1 MSPIRM
7 SFLIKFDLSTIGS
20 MMAAKKE
27 ADPKQA
33 SVIETEFPNLILP

>member
-1 MSPIRM
+1 MKI
-7 SFLIKFDLSTIGS
+7 SFFMKFDLSTNGS
-20 MMAAKKE
+20 MMAAKND